1 MKKMKFGG
9 LQKTSLVDFP
19 DRLSTVLF
27 TQGCNLRCPFCH
39 NWRLVIKP
47 REPFLSESTV
57 LEILESRKKYID
69 TVVVTGGEP
78 TIQTALPHFLK
89 KLKEQQFTIKLD
101 TNGFYPGVLE
111 KCLKYI
117 DYIAV
122 DVKTSPEKYFLLGAK
137 DITGFLR
144 TIEIVKRG
152 DIDYEFRSTVVP
164 GFIEEETISKIG
176 ELVNGAKRYAIQQ
189 FVTGDTLDIAFNK
202 VKPYSLS
209 TIKLFADKLK
219 KYSDEVILRV

>member
-219 KYSDEVILRV
+219 KYSDEIILRI

>member
-219 KYSDEVILRV
+219 KYSDEVILRI

>member
-19 DRLSTVLF
+19 DRPSTVLF

-39 NWRLVIKP
+39 NWRLVIKLK
-47 REPFLSESTV
+47 EPILSESTV

-111 KCLKYI
+111 KCLNYI
-117 DYIAV
+117 DYVAV
-122 DVKTSPEKYFLLGAK
+122 DVKTSPEKYFMLGAK
-137 DITGFLR
+137 DITDFLR

-152 DIDYEFRSTVVP
+152 DVDYEFRSTVVP

-176 ELVNGAKRYAIQQ
+176 EIVNGAKRYAIQQ

>member
-219 KYSDEVILRV
+219 KYS